1 MKVPLSGA
9 WISSKEKEYVLEV
22 LDSGI
27 LSMGRFTR
35 AFEDQM
41 AQFTGRQ
48 HAIAVSS
55 GTAGLFLV
63 LKSLGI
69 GSNDEIIT
77 TPFSFISSAN
87 VIIHADGVPV
97 FADISD
103 ETLCIDPDEIEE
115 LIAENY
121 TETSDGLKNKET
133 GRMLKGI
140 LPVDIFGVMPDYER
154 INKIAEDNGLFILE
168 DSCEALGSEYKQFRA
183 GSMGIASVLAF
194 YPNKQITTGEGG
206 IILTDDS
213 TIARTCSALRNQGR
227 SSMDL
232 WLDHS
237 LLGYNF
243 RTDEMSAAVGV
254 AQMERIEEILLK
266 REEAAEYY
274 NREFGK
280 EHYITLPP
288 MNQFG
293 RTGWF
298 VYVIQ
303 VDSNKRNTLMQ
314 YLIDRNIGVR
324 PYFTPIHLQK
334 HYSRT
339 YGYKP
344 GDYPVTESVA
354 DRTLAIPFH
363 SLISRREQDYV
374 INTIREFFNG

>member
-1 MKVPLSGA
+1 LSGA
-9 WISSKEKEYVLEV
+9 WITSKEKEYVLEV
-22 LDSGI
+22 LESGI
-27 LSMGRFTR
+27 LSMGKFTR
-35 AFEDQM
+35 AFENQM
-41 AQFTGRQ
+41 TQFTRRQ
-48 HAIAVSS
+48 YAIAVSS

-69 GSNDEIIT
+69 GCNDEIIT

-103 ETLCIDPDEIEE
+103 QTLCIDPENIEE

-121 TETSDGLKNKET
+121 TKTAAGLKNKET
-133 GRMLKGI
+133 GRILKGI
-140 LPVDIFGVMPDYER
+140 LPVDIFGVMPDYEK
-154 INKIAEDNGLFILE
+154 INKIAEDNELFVLE
-168 DSCEALGSEYKQFRA
+168 DSCEALGSEYGSLKA
-183 GSMGIASVLAF
+183 GSLGIASVLAF

-206 IILTDDS
+206 IILTDD
-213 TIARTCSALRNQGR
+213 RTVADTCRALRNQGR
-227 SSMDL
+227 STMDL

-243 RTDEMSAAVGV
+243 RTDEMSTAVGV
-254 AQMERIEEILLK
+254 AQMERIDEILHK
-266 REEAAEYY
+266 RDEAAEYY
-274 NREFGK
+274 NREFSGDS
-280 EHYITLPP
+280 HITLPP

-303 VDSNKRNTLMQ
+303 VDSNKRNPLMH

-334 HYSRT
+334 YYSRT
-339 YGYKP
+339 YGYKL

-363 SLISRREQDYV
+363 SLISRQEQDYV